1 MFDDSCSLFGHIN
14 FVICRIFMP
23 YRPMVFN
30 ATMVQQEAFV
40 NIFTRLKIKLLTTEY
55 LKLLYSCMQSLALAG
70 FDVGSRAVS
79 LLNLPSLC
87 LPLQIKIKYC
97 MLKAI
102 DKS

>member
-1 MFDDSCSLFGHIN
+1 
-14 FVICRIFMP
+14 MP

-55 LKLLYSCMQSLALAG
+55 LKYSCMQSLALAG